1 MTNTKKDF
9 ADVMEEEAQIELEAM
24 IESLPQAELVQF
36 KQPAEEAK
44 EEVKKEIKPKA
55 EVRAGGGVQFL
66 SVHDIE
72 SAFRLAQAFV
82 EAGTIPACY
91 KAAKNENGDKCVAN
105 KQVQAARIMMA
116 MQMGAE
122 VGMPPV
128 QSIQSIMIVNDTPAL
143 WGDAQ
148 LALALNS
155 GLLEEMSEVIEGEV
169 QNEFV
174 AKCTIK
180 RKGMEAITRSFSWQ
194 EAVAAGLTTKYG
206 SLYSKY
212 PKRMLTMRARAFA
225 LRDRFTDV
233 LKGFTHCV
241 EELNEMIDITP
252 MNKRAEIHAQLE
264 NLNTNNE
271 VSEL

>member
-9 ADVMEEEAQIELEAM
+9 ADVLEEENQVELDAT
-24 IESLPQAELVQF
+24 IESLPPLELV
-36 KQPAEEAK
+36 KVEKPT
-44 EEVKKEIKPKA
+44 EEVKEEIKSKPKA

-91 KAAKNENGDKCVAN
+91 KAGKDENDKKIIVS
-105 KQVQAARIMMA
+105 KQVQAARVLMA

-128 QSIQSIMIVNDTPAL
+128 QSIQSIMIVNDVPAL

-155 GLLEEMSEVIEGEV
+155 GLIEEMSEIIEGEE
-169 QNEFV
+169 QSDYV

-180 RKGMEAITRSFSWQ
+180 RKGMEAITRTFSWK
-194 EAVAAGLTTKYG
+194 EAVAAGLTTKWG
-206 SLYSKY
+206 SLYAKY
-212 PKRMLTMRARAFA
+212 PKRMLAMRARAFA

-241 EELNEMIDITP
+241 EELNEMIDVTP
-252 MNKRAEIHAQLE
+252 NKRAAIHSQLE
-264 NLNTNNE
+264 NLNTTNE